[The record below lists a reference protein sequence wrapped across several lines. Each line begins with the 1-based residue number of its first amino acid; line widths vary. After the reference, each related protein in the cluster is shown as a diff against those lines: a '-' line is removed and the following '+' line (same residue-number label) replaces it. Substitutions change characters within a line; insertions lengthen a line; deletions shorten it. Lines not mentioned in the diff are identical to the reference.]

1 MKILFFPSD
10 LGGGF
15 GHISRCLAIAHEAQ
29 QRGHDCAFVTN
40 TKKYYLRLS
49 NNFQSYTIRT
59 NRRWDSILSGLKT
72 ILFQSDS
79 RYSPVFT
86 EFPGLDFQVIRD
98 GLVDEK
104 VVKEILT
111 KYVQIVEH
119 FNPHLLIGDTNLLA
133 WILSKKVDV
142 PIVQI
147 VRYASHPSTAKLIW
161 WKKEPEGVIQPN
173 SSALFNPLLKEMG
186 LKPIKRAED
195 LLRGDLFI
203 VPSIPE
209 IEPIPMARK
218 TIHVGELTISSK
230 DSEIP
235 SWFEEIDNRQPL
247 VYITIGGGA
256 GGVGNKLFF
265 STIVEAF
272 AKKPIQVVVSATNK
286 FHSLDFTNL
295 PKNMRFFQW
304 VSGKL
309 LISNADLVI
318 FHGGYGTMMESIASG
333 KPTITVP
340 FHSEQEGN
348 GRRLERLGCGIVVK
362 LSREPYKRIEGKW
375 KYGTYSYLVQN
386 RYDLTA
392 KELMNEVNK
401 ILFNNEY
408 LNKAQILQSKISEYD
423 GAQRIMEIIE
433 KYWS

>member
-15 GHISRCLAIAHEAQ
+15 GHINRCLAIAQEAQ

-40 TKKYYLRLS
+40 TKKYCLSLS
-49 NNFQSYTIRT
+49 NDFQTYTIRT
-59 NRRWDSILSGLKT
+59 NRMWNSILSKIKT

-79 RYSPVFT
+79 RYSPIFT
-86 EFPGLDFQVIRD
+86 EFHGLDFQVIRD
-98 GLVDEK
+98 GLVDEQ

-111 KYVQIVEH
+111 QYVQIVKH
-119 FNPHLLIGDTNLLA
+119 YNPHLLIGDTNLLA
-133 WILSKKVDV
+133 WILSKKVNV

-147 VRYASHPSTAKLIW
+147 VRYASHPTTAKLIW
-161 WKKEPEGVIQPN
+161 WKNAPEGIVQPN
-173 SSALFNPLLKEMG
+173 SSALFNPLLREMG

-209 IEPIPMARK
+209 IEPIPMTRK

-230 DSEIP
+230 NREIP
-235 SWFEEIDNRQPL
+235 SWFEEIDNSQPL
-247 VYITIGGGA
+247 FYITIGGGA
-256 GGVGNKLFF
+256 EGVGNKLFF
-265 STIVEAF
+265 SIIVEAF
-272 AKKPIQVVVSATNK
+272 AKKPIQVVVSTTNK
-286 FHSLDFTNL
+286 FYSLNFKGL
-295 PKNMRFFQW
+295 PKNIRFFQW
-304 VSGKL
+304 VPGKL
-309 LISNADLVI
+309 IISKADLVI

-333 KPTITVP
+333 KPTITLP

-348 GRRLERLGCGIVVK
+348 GRRLEQLGCGIVVK

-375 KYGTYSYLVQN
+375 KYGNYSFLVQN

-392 KELMNEVNK
+392 EELINEVNK

-408 LNKAQILQSKISEYD
+408 LKKAQNLQT
-423 GAQRIMEIIE
+423 RIRKFHGVKKTMELIE